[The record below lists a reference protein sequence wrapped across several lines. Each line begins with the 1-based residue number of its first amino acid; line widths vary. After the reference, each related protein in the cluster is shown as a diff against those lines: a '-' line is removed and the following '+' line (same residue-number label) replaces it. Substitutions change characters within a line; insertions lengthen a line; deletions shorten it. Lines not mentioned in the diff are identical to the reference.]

1 MPYISK
7 GIGSTIHKAKIHRTP
22 SGEQGSY
29 NNAWHKMSK
38 AYRRANPLCECCIV
52 LGIMTDITPGDYKGC
67 VDHMIPI
74 TRGGSMYNLNNL
86 LALCKSC
93 HDTKSINEKT
103 LIAPVTLHMDADGKY
118 VPANKSQVV
127 AWLADKVRKR
137 VEVEGE
143 ASRTGS
149 TLEGTRAE
157 KKL

>member
-7 GIGSTIHKAKIHRTP
+7 GIGSTIHKAKMQRTP

-29 NNAWHKMSK
+29 NNAWAKMSK

-93 HDTKSINEKT
+93 HDTKSILEKT
-103 LIAPVTLHMDADGKY
+103 SVAPVPIYMDADAKIL
-118 VPANKSQVV
+118 PKDKADVV
-127 AWLADKVRKR
+127 TWLAQMVQR
-137 VEVEGE
+137 
-143 ASRTGS
+143 
-149 TLEGTRAE
+149 
-157 KKL
+157 KKLNNDNLR

>member
-1 MPYISK
+1 MPFIRK
-7 GIGSTIHKAKIHRTP
+7 STPSRIHKAKLQRKPT
-22 SGEQGSY
+22 GEQGNY
-29 NNAWHKMSK
+29 NSAWAKMSRS
-38 AYRRANPLCECCIV
+38 YRRANPLCECCLV
-52 LGIMTDITPGDYKGC
+52 RGIMTDITPGDYKGC

-74 TRGGSMYNLNNL
+74 TRGGSMYNLSNL

-103 LIAPVTLHMDADGKY
+103 LIAPVSIYMDVDGKY
-118 VPANKSQVV
+118 IPANKSQVI

-149 TLEGTRAE
+149 ILEGTRE
-157 KKL
+157 GKNF

>member
-1 MPYISK
+1 MPFIRKSTPSK
-7 GIGSTIHKAKIHRTP
+7 IYKAKLQRKPT
-22 SGEQGSY
+22 GEQGNY
-29 NNAWHKMSK
+29 NSAWAKMSQS
-38 AYRRANPLCECCIV
+38 YRRANPLCECCLV
-52 LGIMTDITPGDYKGC
+52 RGIMTDITPGDYKGC

-103 LIAPVTLHMDADGKY
+103 LIAPVSIYMDIDGKY
-118 VPANKSQVV
+118 IPANKSQVV

-143 ASRTGS
+143 GSRTGS
-149 TLEGTRAE
+149 TLEGTRE
-157 KKL
+157 GKKF

>member
-1 MPYISK
+1 
-7 GIGSTIHKAKIHRTP
+7 
-22 SGEQGSY
+22 
-29 NNAWHKMSK
+29 
-38 AYRRANPLCECCIV
+38 
-52 LGIMTDITPGDYKGC
+52 MTDITPGDYKGC

-103 LIAPVTLHMDADGKY
+103 LIAPVSIYMDVDGKY
-118 VPANKSQVV
+118 IPANKSQVI

-137 VEVEGE
+137 IEVEGE

-149 TLEGTRAE
+149 ILEGTRE
-157 KKL
+157 GKKF